1 MARPLRLSFPN
12 AAYHII
18 ARGNRKEPIFLDDH
32 DKKCFL
38 DKLNEMCKKY
48 SISCFAYCLMD
59 NHYHLFLRTPLANIS
74 DGMHCLNSSYTNW
87 FKTKH
92 KIVGVLFQGR
102 FKSILVD
109 EDNYAL
115 YLSTY
120 IHANPHRAGLV
131 SGLREYQWSSYLD
144 YVDNKRYLDS
154 LDSSFILRQ
163 LHNEMTTARQ
173 RYESY
178 VDNNLDITLS
188 AEKIYK
194 GIALGDENYVQSVLE
209 KFKDLEEKREIP
221 LTREL
226 SSQTTED
233 VIQRVME
240 EFSISHAD
248 IFSKKR
254 GNFYRQ
260 LTLYLLK
267 QHTTLSLKEIGNL
280 FEMDYAAVSQSCKRY
295 QEKLNKIIN

>member
-1 MARPLRLSFPN
+1 
-12 AAYHII
+12 
-18 ARGNRKEPIFLDDH
+18 
-32 DKKCFL
+32 
-38 DKLNEMCKKY
+38 
-48 SISCFAYCLMD
+48 MD

-102 FKSILVD
+102 FKSVLVD

-131 SGLREYQWSSYLD
+131 SGLREYPWSSYMD
-144 YVDNKRYLDS
+144 YVDNRGTLDS
-154 LDSSFILRQ
+154 LDCSFILGQ
-163 LHNEMTTARQ
+163 LSDDISNARQ

-178 VDNNLDITLS
+178 VDNNLAITLS

-194 GIALGDENYVQSVLE
+194 GIALGDENYLQTVLE
-209 KFKDLEEKREIP
+209 KARDLEEKREIP

-260 LTLYLLK
+260 MTLYLLK

-295 QEKLNKIIN
+295 QEKLNSIIN